1 LAKGVGVLRA
11 AVEVIVPIAF
21 CSGETSGDQESENFW
36 VQKLKR
42 LQPFGLRGREM
53 VTQTPKLIGE

>member
-1 LAKGVGVLRA
+1 MLRA